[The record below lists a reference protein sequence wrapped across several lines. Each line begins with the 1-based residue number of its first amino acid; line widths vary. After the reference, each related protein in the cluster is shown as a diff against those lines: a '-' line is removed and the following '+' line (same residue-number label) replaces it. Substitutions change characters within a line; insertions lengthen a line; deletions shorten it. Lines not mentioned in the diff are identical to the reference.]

1 MQPINFC
8 GIENRSLRERINSVD
23 VHGCNRRKLREFY
36 IDSRKKARE
45 MIYSLATIKYGCYP
59 LRSLW
64 NIWDRTEIT
73 MDLSRTEIL
82 LCFGR
87 QRSDLEIKLW
97 WQNCAVNQK
106 GIFLSSLCT
115 ICSLKCSLLSL
126 MSCFSKIYY
135 SGLAFLF
142 LCVLFVF
149 CFFWF
154 FVFVF
159 VSHWSIHFEVIFQ
172 GVVAWIWV
180 MSTILSTVWKKKL
193 LLI

>member
-1 MQPINFC
+1 MVATGENLGNFTLTQ
-8 GIENRSLRERINSVD
+8 G
-23 VHGCNRRKLREFY
+23 
-36 IDSRKKARE
+36 KKPGEWSIAME
-45 MIYSLATIKYGCYP
+45 TIKYGCHP

-87 QRSDLEIKLW
+87 RRSDLEIKLW

-142 LCVLFVF
+142 LCV
-149 CFFWF
+149 CFFFLF

-159 VSHWSIHFEVIFQ
+159 VSHWSIHFEIIFQ
-172 GVVAWIWV
+172 GLMAWIWV
-180 MSTILSTVWKKKL
+180 MGTILSTVWKKEATSNITIDSNFIQNTSWCCYSATL
-193 LLI
+193 LC

>member
-8 GIENRSLRERINSVD
+8 WIENRSLRERINSVD

-36 IDSRKKARE
+36 IDSRKKARG
-45 MIYSLATIKYGCYP
+45 MIWSIAMETIKYGCHP

-87 QRSDLEIKLW
+87 RRSDLEIKLW

-106 GIFLSSLCT
+106 GIFLSSLCK

-135 SGLAFLF
+135 YCF
-142 LCVLFVF
+142 CVCVFFFVVVVFRF
-149 CFFWF
+149 CFCFPLKYSFW
-154 FVFVF
+154 
-159 VSHWSIHFEVIFQ
+159 SNISGSSGMDLSDEHHFKY
-172 GVVAWIWV
+172 
-180 MSTILSTVWKKKL
+180 SLKKKKL